1 MREVPRT
8 YTVLCSH
15 LGSAWAVRIPEL
27 DREASAARL
36 SQVEAVARALVST
49 YAADGT
55 DAATFTVELMP
66 DALSAALAAAAAARE
81 GATRSPVQELVTRR
95 RLARQ
100 LYVEGLEVADIAAAL
115 GVPSPR
121 VQLLLSERSQP
132 DRIPVTT
139 EAPLP
144 VASASAHAASTRGH
158 RTGVDLSAPVQR
170 RSSIGASLLHGK
182 RLDPSGSDGYQHEAL
197 LYGSDEAFLEGTVP
211 FVRQGLDLGHAVMVT
226 VPEPRLNQVRAALGS
241 RAKDV
246 TMVDVRRLGANP
258 ARVIPAVQQLLDEQ
272 GRHARPVRGVLEPLW
287 PGRRPAERAEC
298 HLHERLLNLA
308 FPPGTPLWLR
318 CTYDIGHLG
327 DGEIRLA
334 ARHHPVVVEDS
345 VPSRSRRYLG
355 DRCGAGCGAGA
366 VGTDLPAP
374 PVTAE
379 VLLFGHGNVRDV
391 RQQVARCAI
400 DAGLGPVRTDDLTLA
415 VWELAVNSVQHGGG
429 EGVLRTWQE
438 DGALVCEVRDS
449 GCIDDPLAGRRTPVV
464 APSGQRGIWLV
475 NQLCDLVQLRTNA
488 GGTTVRVFSWL

>member
-49 YAADGT
+49 YAAGGT
-55 DAATFTVELMP
+55 DAVTFTVELMP

-81 GATRSPVQELVTRR
+81 RATRSPVQELVTRR

-115 GVPSPR
+115 GVSSPR
-121 VQLLLSERSQP
+121 VQLLLGERSQP
-132 DRIPVTT
+132 DGLPVTA
-139 EAPLP
+139 EAPVP
-144 VASASAHAASTRGH
+144 VASASVHAARSH
-158 RTGVDLSAPVQR
+158 RTGVDLSVPVQR
-170 RSSIGASLLHGK
+170 RSPVTASLLHDEH
-182 RLDPSGSDGYQHEAL
+182 LDPSESDGFQHEAL
-197 LYGSDEAFLEGTVP
+197 LYRSDEAFLEGTVP

-226 VPEPRLNQVRAALGS
+226 VPEPRLTQVREALGS
-241 RAKDV
+241 RARDV
-246 TMVDVRRLGANP
+246 TLLDVRRLGANP
-258 ARVIPAVQQLLDEQ
+258 ARIIPAVQQLLDEQ
-272 GRHARPVRGVLEPLW
+272 GRHGRPVRGVLESLW

-298 HLHERLLNLA
+298 HLHERLLSLA

-318 CTYDIGHLG
+318 CAYDVEHLG

-334 ARHHPVVVEDS
+334 AQHHAVVVEDS
-345 VPSRSRRYLG
+345 MPSRSRRYL
-355 DRCGAGCGAGA
+355 GAGCGAGA

-391 RQQVARCAI
+391 RQQVTRCAI

-449 GCIDDPLAGRRTPVV
+449 GYIDDPLAGRRTPVV

-488 GGTTVRVFSWL
+488 AGTTVRVFSWM

>member
-1 MREVPRT
+1 MREVLRT

-49 YAADGT
+49 SAADDTGAV
-55 DAATFTVELMP
+55 DFTVELMP

-81 GATRSPVQELVTRR
+81 KAVRSPVQELVTRR

-115 GVPSPR
+115 GVSSRR

-132 DRIPVTT
+132 DALPVAA
-139 EAPLP
+139 EAALP
-144 VASASAHAASTRGH
+144 VASVLAPHAPGNRGGVDISAPAPRQPPISAAS
-158 RTGVDLSAPVQR
+158 
-170 RSSIGASLLHGK
+170 LHGGD
-182 RLDPSGSDGYQHEAL
+182 LAAPSYHRYRHEAL
-197 LYGSDEAFLEGTVP
+197 LYRGDEAFLEGTLP

-226 VPEPRLNQVRAALGS
+226 VPEPRLTRMREALGS

-246 TMVDVRRLGANP
+246 TLVDMRRLAANP
-258 ARVIPAVQQLLDEQ
+258 ARIIPAWQQLLDEQ
-272 GRHARPVRGVLEPLW
+272 GRHGRPVRGIAEPLW

-298 HLHERLLNLA
+298 QLHETLLNLA
-308 FPPGTPLWLR
+308 FAPGTPLWLR
-318 CTYDIGHLG
+318 CAYDAEHLS
-327 DGEIRLA
+327 DTEIRLA
-334 ARHHPVVVEDS
+334 AEHHPVLVADS
-345 VPSRSRRYLG
+345 VPSRSRRHLELG
-355 DRCGAGCGAGA
+355 CDAEA
-366 VGTDLPAP
+366 VGSDLPAP

-391 RQQVARCAI
+391 RQQVTRSAI
-400 DAGLGPVRTDDLTLA
+400 EAGLGPVRTDDLTLA

-429 EGVLRTWQE
+429 EGVLRIWQE
-438 DGALVCEVRDS
+438 HDALVCEVRDS
-449 GCIDDPLAGRRTPVV
+449 GYIDDPLAGRRTPVV
-464 APSGQRGIWLV
+464 ATSGQRGIWLV